1 MKPPLPFF
9 KTGQSR
15 VLTLELQSKTRD
27 CWALS
32 YAYLLSLHYDVT
44 GSIELQF
51 SSAKVV
57 IEGQQLKSL
66 YDALIGTNCGLDSGG
81 RFGERAVQR
90 RRDVHSIHFCKP
102 HGLRSL

>member
-9 KTGQSR
+9 KTGHAR
-15 VLTLELQSKTRD
+15 VPTLELQSKTRD

-66 YDALIGTNCGLDSGG
+66 YDALKEQTVVSIREADAECERSSGG
-81 RFGERAVQR
+81 VTFIQ
-90 RRDVHSIHFCKP
+90 SISVSP
-102 HGLRSL
+102 TA

>member
-9 KTGQSR
+9 KTGHAR
-15 VLTLELQSKTRD
+15 VVTLELQSKTRD

-44 GSIELQF
+44 GSIEIQF

-66 YDALIGTNCGLDSGG
+66 YDALKEQTVISVREADLESERSNGG
-81 RFGERAVQR
+81 ATFVQSIAVNP
-90 RRDVHSIHFCKP
+90 VA
-102 HGLRSL
+102 

>member
-9 KTGQSR
+9 KTGHAR
-15 VLTLELQSKTRD
+15 VVTLELQSKTRD

-44 GSIELQF
+44 GSIEIQF
-51 SSAKVV
+51 SSVKVV

-66 YDALIGTNCGLDSGG
+66 YDALKEQTVVSIREADLE
-81 RFGERAVQR
+81 GERPTAGVTFVQSIAVNP
-90 RRDVHSIHFCKP
+90 VA
-102 HGLRSL
+102 

>member
-9 KTGQSR
+9 KTGHAR

-44 GSIELQF
+44 GSIEIQF

-66 YDALIGTNCGLDSGG
+66 YDALKEQTVVSIREAELEGERSSGG
-81 RFGERAVQR
+81 ATVVQSIAV
-90 RRDVHSIHFCKP
+90 IP
-102 HGLRSL
+102 LGMI

>member
-9 KTGQSR
+9 KTGHAR
-15 VLTLELQSKTRD
+15 VVTLELQSKTRD

-66 YDALIGTNCGLDSGG
+66 YDALKEQTVVSIREAELEGERSSGG
-81 RFGERAVQR
+81 ATVVQSIAV
-90 RRDVHSIHFCKP
+90 IP
-102 HGLRSL
+102 LGMI

>member
-9 KTGQSR
+9 KTGHAR

-32 YAYLLSLHYDVT
+32 YAYLLSVHYDIT

-66 YDALIGTNCGLDSGG
+66 YDALKEQTVVSIREADWECDPSSGG
-81 RFGERAVQR
+81 ATCVQSIAV
-90 RRDVHSIHFCKP
+90 IP
-102 HGLRSL
+102 A

>member
-9 KTGQSR
+9 KTGHAR

-66 YDALIGTNCGLDSGG
+66 YDALKEQIVVSIREADSESERSSGG
-81 RFGERAVQR
+81 VTFIQ
-90 RRDVHSIHFCKP
+90 SISVSP
-102 HGLRSL
+102 AA

>member
-9 KTGQSR
+9 KTGHAR

-66 YDALIGTNCGLDSGG
+66 YDALKEQTVVSIREAELEGERSSGG
-81 RFGERAVQR
+81 VTYVQSIAVN
-90 RRDVHSIHFCKP
+90 SAA
-102 HGLRSL
+102 

>member
-1 MKPPLPFF
+1 MKPSLPFF
-9 KTGQSR
+9 KTGHAR

-27 CWALS
+27 FWALS
-32 YAYLLSLHYDVT
+32 YAYLLSVHYDVT

-66 YDALIGTNCGLDSGG
+66 YDALKEQTVVSIREADLE
-81 RFGERAVQR
+81 GERPTGGVTFVQSIAVNP
-90 RRDVHSIHFCKP
+90 VA
-102 HGLRSL
+102 

>member
-9 KTGQSR
+9 KTGHAR
-15 VLTLELQSKTRD
+15 VLTLELQTKTRD

-66 YDALIGTNCGLDSGG
+66 YDALKEQTVVSVREADQDSDRASIGVTFVQSI
-81 RFGERAVQR
+81 AVNP
-90 RRDVHSIHFCKP
+90 VA
-102 HGLRSL
+102 

>member
-9 KTGQSR
+9 KVGHAR

-51 SSAKVV
+51 SSAKVL

-66 YDALIGTNCGLDSGG
+66 YDALKEQTVVSIREADLE
-81 RFGERAVQR
+81 GERSIGAVTFVQ
-90 RRDVHSIHFCKP
+90 SITVNP
-102 HGLRSL
+102 VA

>member
-9 KTGQSR
+9 KTGHAR

-66 YDALIGTNCGLDSGG
+66 YDALKEQTVVSIREADLD
-81 RFGERAVQR
+81 GERSSEGMTFVQSMAVNP
-90 RRDVHSIHFCKP
+90 VA
-102 HGLRSL
+102 

>member
-9 KTGQSR
+9 KTGHAR
-15 VLTLELQSKTRD
+15 VLTLELQTKTRD

-44 GSIELQF
+44 GSIEIQF

-66 YDALIGTNCGLDSGG
+66 YDALKEQTVVSIREADLEGDNSSVGTAFVQSI
-81 RFGERAVQR
+81 AVNP
-90 RRDVHSIHFCKP
+90 VA
-102 HGLRSL
+102 

>member
-1 MKPPLPFF
+1 MKPSLPFF
-9 KTGQSR
+9 KTGHAR
-15 VLTLELQSKTRD
+15 VPTLELQSKTRD

-66 YDALIGTNCGLDSGG
+66 YDALKEQIVVSIREADSESERSSGG
-81 RFGERAVQR
+81 VTFIQ
-90 RRDVHSIHFCKP
+90 SISVSP
-102 HGLRSL
+102 TA

>member
-9 KTGQSR
+9 KVGHAR
-15 VLTLELQSKTRD
+15 VITLELQSKTRD

-66 YDALIGTNCGLDSGG
+66 YDALKEQIVVSIREADSESERSSGG
-81 RFGERAVQR
+81 VTFIQ
-90 RRDVHSIHFCKP
+90 SISVSP
-102 HGLRSL
+102 TA

>member
-1 MKPPLPFF
+1 M
-9 KTGQSR
+9 
-15 VLTLELQSKTRD
+15 QSKTRD

-66 YDALIGTNCGLDSGG
+66 YDALKEQNVVSIREADLEGERSSGG
-81 RFGERAVQR
+81 ATFVQSIAVNP
-90 RRDVHSIHFCKP
+90 VA
-102 HGLRSL
+102 

>member
-9 KTGQSR
+9 KTGHTR

-44 GSIELQF
+44 GSIEIQF

-66 YDALIGTNCGLDSGG
+66 YDALKEQTVASIREADSESERSSGG
-81 RFGERAVQR
+81 VTFIQ
-90 RRDVHSIHFCKP
+90 SISVSP
-102 HGLRSL
+102 AA

>member
-9 KTGQSR
+9 KTGHTR
-15 VLTLELQSKTRD
+15 VLTLELQFKTND

-57 IEGQQLKSL
+57 IEGQQFKSL
-66 YDALIGTNCGLDSGG
+66 YDALKEQTVVSIREADLEGEWSTGG
-81 RFGERAVQR
+81 VTFVQSIAVNPV
-90 RRDVHSIHFCKP
+90 D
-102 HGLRSL
+102 

>member
-9 KTGQSR
+9 KTGHTR

-66 YDALIGTNCGLDSGG
+66 YDALKEQTVASIREADLESEQSTGG
-81 RFGERAVQR
+81 VTFVQSIAVN
-90 RRDVHSIHFCKP
+90 P
-102 HGLRSL
+102 TA

>member
-1 MKPPLPFF
+1 MKPALPFF
-9 KTGQSR
+9 KTGHAR

-57 IEGQQLKSL
+57 IEGQQLKPL
-66 YDALIGTNCGLDSGG
+66 YDALKEQTVVSIREADLE
-81 RFGERAVQR
+81 GERPTGVVTFVQSVAVNP
-90 RRDVHSIHFCKP
+90 VA
-102 HGLRSL
+102 

>member
-9 KTGQSR
+9 KTGHAR

-66 YDALIGTNCGLDSGG
+66 YDALKEQTVVSVREADQDSDRASIGVTFVQSI
-81 RFGERAVQR
+81 AVNP
-90 RRDVHSIHFCKP
+90 VA
-102 HGLRSL
+102 

>member
-9 KTGQSR
+9 KTGHTR

-66 YDALIGTNCGLDSGG
+66 YDALKEQTVISVREADQDSD
-81 RFGERAVQR
+81 RASVGVTFVQ
-90 RRDVHSIHFCKP
+90 SIAVNP
-102 HGLRSL
+102 VA

>member
-9 KTGQSR
+9 KTGHAR
-15 VLTLELQSKTRD
+15 VLTLELQTKTRD

-66 YDALIGTNCGLDSGG
+66 YDALKEQTVISVREADQDSD
-81 RFGERAVQR
+81 RASAGVTFVQ
-90 RRDVHSIHFCKP
+90 SIAVNP
-102 HGLRSL
+102 VA

>member
-9 KTGQSR
+9 KTGHAR
-15 VLTLELQSKTRD
+15 VLTLELQTKTRD

-66 YDALIGTNCGLDSGG
+66 YDALKEQTVVSIREAELEGERSSGG
-81 RFGERAVQR
+81 VTYVQSIAVN
-90 RRDVHSIHFCKP
+90 SAA
-102 HGLRSL
+102 

>member
-9 KTGQSR
+9 KTGHAR

-27 CWALS
+27 CWALC

-66 YDALIGTNCGLDSGG
+66 YDALKEQTVVSIREADSESERSNGG
-81 RFGERAVQR
+81 VTFIQFIAVT
-90 RRDVHSIHFCKP
+90 P
-102 HGLRSL
+102 LA

>member
-9 KTGQSR
+9 KVSHAR
-15 VLTLELQSKTRD
+15 ALTLELQSKTRD

-66 YDALIGTNCGLDSGG
+66 YDALKEQTVVSIREADLEGERSSGG
-81 RFGERAVQR
+81 VTFVQSIAVNP
-90 RRDVHSIHFCKP
+90 VA
-102 HGLRSL
+102 

>member
-1 MKPPLPFF
+1 MNPPLPFF
-9 KTGQSR
+9 KTDHAR

-27 CWALS
+27 CGALS

-66 YDALIGTNCGLDSGG
+66 YDALKGTDCGVDLGG
-81 RFGERAVQR
+81 
-90 RRDVHSIHFCKP
+90 
-102 HGLRSL
+102 

>member
-9 KTGQSR
+9 KTGHTR

-44 GSIELQF
+44 GSIEIQF

-66 YDALIGTNCGLDSGG
+66 YDALKEQTVASIREADLESEQSTGG
-81 RFGERAVQR
+81 VTFVQSIAVN
-90 RRDVHSIHFCKP
+90 P
-102 HGLRSL
+102 TA

>member
-9 KTGQSR
+9 KTGHAR

-66 YDALIGTNCGLDSGG
+66 YHALKEQIVVSIREADSESERSSGG
-81 RFGERAVQR
+81 VTFIQ
-90 RRDVHSIHFCKP
+90 SISVSP
-102 HGLRSL
+102 TA